1 MRLLLLACLLLLA
14 TACERPTGSTV
25 DSTDASLPADGMVG
39 RAASPSTSSPS
50 IAVATEGLGGIYQG
64 LLPCADCAGIETVL
78 YLYPDSTY
86 MERRTYLDQPK
97 EGNNDQVSSGRWAQV
112 SANLVRLTRRSAA
125 GPTDYRMR
133 PRALQQLDLDGQ
145 EITGDLAER
154 YVLAQIGNF

>member
-1 MRLLLLACLLLLA
+1 MN
-14 TACERPTGSTV
+14 SN
-25 DSTDASLPADGMVG
+25 DASLPADGMVG
-39 RAASPSTSSPS
+39 RAASPSTGSPS

-86 MERRTYLDQPK
+86 VERRTYLDQPK

-154 YVLAQIGNF
+154 YVLAQVGNL